1 MGDEY
6 RTIRKPSRAEIKVKG
21 SRFIGET
28 FLIDSSEAATEELQ
42 VVRKR
47 EHAATH
53 HCWAWCLGMG
63 DGMAFKYS
71 DDGEPSGTAGKPIYD
86 VLCGIGV
93 TNTLIVVTRYFGGTK
108 LGTGGLA
115 RAYSDAARAVMA
127 SSGTATHYHLM
138 HYRLS
143 LDFSLYDQWM
153 RLVSTLDASV
163 EETDYSD
170 HVSMTVAIRCSRSEK
185 LRDAFVELTSGK
197 GTIEEITT
205 KDD

>member
-1 MGDEY
+1 MEDEY

-28 FLIDSSEAATEELQ
+28 FLVVSAETAADQLH

-53 HCWAWCLGMG
+53 HCWARRTGIG
-63 DGMAFKYS
+63 DEAAFKYS

-86 VLCGIGV
+86 VLCGADV
-93 TNTLIVVTRYFGGTK
+93 TNTLLVVTRYFGGTK

-115 RAYSDAARAVMA
+115 RAYTEAAQAVMR
-127 SSGTATHYHLM
+127 SSGTVTRHFM
-138 HYRLS
+138 TRFRLS

-153 RLVSTLDASV
+153 RQVSALEASV
-163 EETDYSD
+163 EDTEYTD
-170 HVSMTVAIRCSRSEK
+170 HVTMTVAVRRSRAEK
-185 LRDAFVELTSGK
+185 LREVFIELSSGK
-197 GTIEEITT
+197 GTVEEITG
-205 KDD
+205 